1 MATVMTR
8 MPTPVG
14 SSTPNYVRT
23 PVGSVASS
31 SGSHQ
36 TILRAPAP
44 AYSTA
49 IVPHPQVYGSPR
61 LVGPPQPVQSYGS
74 PQFLAQQYGQAQQH
88 AQGQIQE
95 KRSLE
100 KRAAAFA
107 FNRMV
112 SELWG
117 HICLFAGEKAK
128 QILKNQQI
136 YVDDKVDATMSELAK
151 DPLQVP
157 LRKEWLNK
165 VIARIWVL
173 VNSAVAD
180 RLKSQ
185 ILPELK
191 GNLPKFLQGLDIDPM
206 TLGDHPPVIKEFRV
220 LPHYLSGGFL
230 DLELEIEYDGETDI
244 QITVPTKLGKITAG
258 IRELK
263 LQATIYISFG
273 LKTPNP
279 PFFEG
284 IAIHMPWGLRWSADW
299 TGALDFLDNHFLEE
313 LLQKIV
319 RQKVRQAMVLPSR
332 IPIPM
337 LPVGGRVFDIV
348 RPCPRGIL
356 QVTLLK
362 VEGLVGDEI
371 SMKTFSTGEMTV
383 DPFVCMNIGGQEFK
397 SQVRRATCNPEWD
410 EDNTFLYL
418 IDVPQQQSLS
428 IHVFDE
434 DRISGFLYDKVLST
448 GKDECARVLHKSLPE
463 LLGKSDTCSFKE
475 PIDNET
481 WVDLASWW
489 PGKGLGPDAEN
500 FSDAERAQHRKV
512 RIHEAEEKDHM
523 EKERA
528 HQQEEFS
535 FQREMAQHRAEREVR
550 RAQLRAEQEQR
561 QRQTAQ
567 ADKGVFNSMMSWM
580 KEEVQLVKDTVQTEG
595 GAFVDWVKE
604 EAHVMKDVVEKEA
617 HVVQNFLSDEFSWAR
632 EKWREHK
639 DEKYEEWKAK
649 LLQAKVRCKV
659 RVQWRP
665 VHSHSRQAPPGY
677 QSKNERRN
685 ERVQEEVAHKYGF
698 GVEHLGHLLHQGH
711 QPAQQGMQRLSSSVS
726 IPRSIPGMPQKEEG
740 WPTWILLVGIA
751 KLDRAPLDIQASKGA
766 FVECN
771 VTPIISNR
779 GEVVEESTD
788 DVTKLK
794 TAIGKPA
801 QASAK
806 GLGANLNDSQLIA
819 RKIGLLLQHSVPP
832 DAIGSILDLKDAQ
845 VFSYLGMAVN
855 TAAERRD
862 VDFITPFTY
871 LLQDLKNVTVELNA
885 FESGSDVSLGKWSY
899 SIADLLN
906 EEDYCYDF
914 ERAELKGDKSED
926 EDKRRQVRPRIT
938 GRLQLWQVGSSP
950 GPTRFGSTSIQAHN
964 VPVQTYSVPMASAA
978 PLGSVQTA
986 IPLAGSV
993 RTAVVPNSYNV
1004 PQVTSAVSRVVMLRR

>member
-434 DRISGFLYDKVLST
+434 DLITGVLYENILHT
-448 GKDECARVLHKSLPE
+448 GKDECARALHKPLSE
-463 LLGKSDTCSFKE
+463 LLGKSDRCTFEE

-489 PGKGLGPDAEN
+489 PGKGLGPDAEE
-500 FSDAERAQHRKV
+500 FSDAERAKSRKGA
-512 RIHEAEEKDHM
+512 RREADKKEGKAEKA
-523 EKERA
+523 RA
-528 HQQEEFS
+528 HQQEELD

-561 QRQTAQ
+561 QRAM
-567 ADKGVFNSMMSWM
+567 ADKGVFAGMLSWM
-580 KEEVQLVKDTVQTEG
+580 KGEAQLLKDTVETEG
-595 GAFVDWVKE
+595 GAFVDWVKQ
-604 EAHVMKDVVEKEA
+604 EAHVAKEFMEKEA
-617 HVVQNFLSDEFSWAR
+617 HVIEGWLSDEFSWVR
-632 EKWREHK
+632 EKWHDRKERA
-639 DEKYEEWKAK
+639 YEDWKAK
-649 LLQAKVRCKV
+649 LNQAKVRCKL

-665 VHSHSRQAPPGY
+665 VHSHKGQAPPGH
-677 QSKNERRN
+677 QSKNHSVDETLAQR
-685 ERVQEEVAHKYGF
+685 YGF
-698 GVEHLGHLLHQGH
+698 GTGRLGHLLDHLHLPGQQRT
-711 QPAQQGMQRLSSSVS
+711 QPSVG
-726 IPRSIPGMPQKEEG
+726 IPRTIPGMPRKEEG

-751 KLDRAPLDIQASKGA
+751 KLDRAPLNIEAGKGA
-766 FVECN
+766 FIECD
-771 VTPIISNR
+771 VTPIISQH

-788 DVTKLK
+788 GVTKLK
-794 TAIGKPA
+794 TKIGMPV
-801 QASAK
+801 QASSK
-806 GLGANLNDSQLIA
+806 GLAETLTESQKKA
-819 RKIGLLLQHSVPP
+819 RKIGLMLQHSVPP
-832 DAIGSILDLKDAQ
+832 SVIGDILDMQDSQ

-862 VDFITPFTY
+862 VDFIAPFTY
-871 LLQDLKNVTVELNA
+871 LMQDLENATVELNA
-885 FESGSDVSLGKWSY
+885 FESGGDVSLGMWKY
-899 SIADLLN
+899 SVADLLN
-906 EEDYCYDF
+906 KADCCYDF
-914 ERAELKGDKSED
+914 ERLELKGENSEEQDKLG
-926 EDKRRQVRPRIT
+926 QVRARIT
-938 GRLQLWQVGSSP
+938 GRLKLFQVGSLSS
-950 GPTRFGSTSIQAHN
+950 TRFSSTSVPTSVQAH
-964 VPVQTYSVPMASAA
+964 PHPIRTFKASAA
-978 PLGSVQTA
+978 PKGHVQTA

-993 RTAVVPNSYNV
+993 RTAVVPNPYSV
-1004 PQVTSAVSRVVMLRR
+1004 PPAVSRVVKPQR